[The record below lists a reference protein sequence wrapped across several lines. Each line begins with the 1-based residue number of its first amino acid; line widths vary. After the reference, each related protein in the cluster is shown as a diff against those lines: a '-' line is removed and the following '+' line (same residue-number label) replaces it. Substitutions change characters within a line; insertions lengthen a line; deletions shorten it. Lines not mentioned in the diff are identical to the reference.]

1 MNQDGGCRPDR
12 GILPPFGDYLVFA
25 DESGD
30 HSLESINAD
39 FPMFVLAFC
48 IVRKADYLSQA
59 VPALQRLKFQHF
71 GHDQVVLHE
80 HDIRKRK
87 GPFSILMREDR
98 RSAFMEDLN
107 HLMETMPFTIIASA
121 IQKEAF
127 KAKYRHPHH
136 PYHLAMEFG
145 MERLLAFL
153 AQQGQQDCLT
163 HLIVESRGHKEDDDL
178 ELAFRRICDGQNYRG
193 KTLPMEIVF
202 AHKQTNCSGLQL
214 ADLVARPIGRH
225 VLAPAQ
231 SNRAW
236 DLIEPKLFR
245 SAQGKVDG
253 YGLKR
258 FP

>member
-1 MNQDGGCRPDR
+1 MSQNEGCDPYL
-12 GILPPFGDYLVFA
+12 GMSLPFGDYLVFV

-30 HSLESINAD
+30 HSLDSINAD
-39 FPMFVLAFC
+39 FPIFVLAFC
-48 IVRKADYLSQA
+48 IVRKADYLSHA
-59 VPALQRLKFQHF
+59 VPGLQTLKFKHF

-87 GPFSILMREDR
+87 GPFAILMREDR
-98 RSAFMEDLN
+98 RDVFMEDLN
-107 HLMETMPFTIIASA
+107 QLMEAMPFTIIASA
-121 IQKEAF
+121 LQKEAF

-145 MERLLAFL
+145 VERLLAFL
-153 AQQGQQDCLT
+153 SHQGQESFMT
-163 HLIVESRGHKEDDDL
+163 HLIVESRGRKEDNNL

-193 KTLPMEIVF
+193 KILPMEIVF

-225 VLAPAQ
+225 VLDPGQ
-231 SNRAW
+231 TNRAW

-245 SAQGKVDG
+245 SPQGKVDG